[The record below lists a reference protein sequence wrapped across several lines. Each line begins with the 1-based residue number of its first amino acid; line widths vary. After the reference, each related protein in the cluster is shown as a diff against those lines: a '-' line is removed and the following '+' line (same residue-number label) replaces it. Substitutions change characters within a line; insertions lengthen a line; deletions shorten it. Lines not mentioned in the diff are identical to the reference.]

1 MDGNTQND
9 RDKGQIEQIRRDVER
24 AENEGDADAF
34 AQHLGDDVAMLPSSG
49 PRRDGIDEVVAFH
62 RDHFDT
68 YDIDVEFSITEITV
82 LGDLAVER
90 GTYSATL
97 VPTDGSESRDGG
109 GDYLYVFE
117 RQSEGTWKII
127 RMSW

>member
-1 MDGNTQND
+1 MENND
-9 RDKGQIEQIRRDVER
+9 HRNAVKNAIRRIRQDIER
-24 AENEGDADAF
+24 AENSGDADAF
-34 AQHLGDDVAMLPSSG
+34 AEHLAEDVAMLPSSG

-68 YDIDVEFSITEITV
+68 YDINVEFSIEEITV

-90 GTYSATL
+90 GRYSATL
-97 VPTDGSESRDGG
+97 VPSDGGDPRDGG
-109 GDYLYVFE
+109 GDYIYVFE
-117 RQSEGTWKII
+117 RQSGGTWEII